1 MKRKKLSIMVSSTVY
16 GIEELLERVFSQ
28 LLQYGY
34 EVKMSHKGTVWA
46 PSNRDNMQN
55 CLKAVEES
63 DLFLGIVTPVYGSS
77 ANTSNWNDKSITHL
91 EFLKAI
97 ELNKPRWILTDER
110 VFFMRNVLRKYG
122 IDNVEKLESF
132 FNQAK
137 SGAHHVFDPRV
148 ILMHEQAIGYRDIN
162 GNVIDKSI
170 REIKWAQPFKASAD
184 VDLFV
189 SAQFSRYHDVE
200 AFVEENFKSIRTL
213 GRRFG

>member
-46 PSNRDNMQN
+46 PSNRDNKQN
-55 CLKAVEES
+55 CLKAVEEA

-77 ANTSNWNDKSITHL
+77 ANPSNWNDKSITHL

-110 VFFMRNVLRKYG
+110 VFFIRNVLRKYG
-122 IDNVEKLESF
+122 IDDAGKLETF
-132 FNQAK
+132 FSQAK

-148 ILMHEQAIGYRDIN
+148 ILMHEQAIGFRDID
-162 GNVIDKSI
+162 GKIVDKSN
-170 REIKWAQPFKASAD
+170 RQTKWAQSFKGAAD

-189 SAQFSRYHDVE
+189 SAQFSRYYDVE
-200 AFVEENFKSIRTL
+200 AFVEENFKSIRML
-213 GRRFG
+213 GRRLG